1 MASRWYH
8 YVRYCWCLRSTNYYA
23 RSLSSV
29 LFAVQSRKTV
39 VKHKI
44 QSQSGFVFWKLPCLR
59 SKFSHRLATDLRSHI
74 LAVITGWTPIRDQ
87 SGTADLAEIRMQFSD
102 ADENHVVPINNKVS
116 LKNTILWWRWLSF
129 DFKICPALRYH
140 HITKVKA
147 VAPFGEVV
155 SFEK

>member
-8 YVRYCWCLRSTNYYA
+8 YVRYCWCLRSTNA

-129 DFKICPALRYH
+129 DFIEISPYYKGQSSRSLWRSRIFWKIILRD
-140 HITKVKA
+140 
-147 VAPFGEVV
+147 
-155 SFEK
+155 